1 MKTFEFS
8 PRLLTTAVILMLGL
22 IIAAVPRNTTTPFKL
37 TAEQILDEI
46 KSGTQYLEAEQ
57 IAQMIVEKEPT
68 LQLIDVRPVTE
79 FEKFSLPG
87 AINIPIDNI
96 LASEYRDL
104 LNQDIM
110 TNVFYSNGTTQ
121 ANEAWMLVR
130 QLGYE
135 NNYVLRGGLITG
147 PKASSILSGRLQPV
161 QMMNWRATTSGW
173 VPVRHLVAEGLHH
186 LIIILLPVQLFP
198 NPNHRARKKPWQ
210 EVVPRAVTFVEDSL
224 LQ

>member
-135 NNYVLRGGLITG
+135 NNYVLRGGLNYW
-147 PKASSILSGRLQPV
+147 AESILNPQRPAS
-161 QMMNWRATTSGW
+161 TSSDDELARYDFRMGASQALGGGGLAPSDNNTSAGST
-173 VPVRHLVAEGLHH
+173 VPKPKPQGKKKAVAGGC
-186 LIIILLPVQLFP
+186 
-198 NPNHRARKKPWQ
+198 
-210 EVVPRAVTFVEDSL
+210 S
-224 LQ
+224 

>member
-8 PRLLTTAVILMLGL
+8 PRLLTTALILMLGL

-46 KSGTQYLEAEQ
+46 KSGTQYLEPEQ

-96 LASEYRDL
+96 LAAEFVDV

-135 NNYVLRGGLITG
+135 NNYVLRGGLNYWAEAILN
-147 PKASSILSGRLQPV
+147 PERPASTSPDDELARYDFRMGASQALGGGGLAPSESKP
-161 QMMNWRATTSGW
+161 ATTTPIPKPKPQGKKKA
-173 VPVRHLVAEGLHH
+173 VAGGC
-186 LIIILLPVQLFP
+186 
-198 NPNHRARKKPWQ
+198 
-210 EVVPRAVTFVEDSL
+210 S
-224 LQ
+224 

>member
-8 PRLLTTAVILMLGL
+8 PRLLTTALILMLGL

-46 KSGTQYLEAEQ
+46 KSGTQYLEPEQ

-96 LASEYRDL
+96 LAAEFVDV

-135 NNYVLRGGLITG
+135 NNYVLRGGLNYWAEAILN
-147 PKASSILSGRLQPV
+147 PQRPASTSPDDELARYDFRMGASQALGGGGLAPSESKP
-161 QMMNWRATTSGW
+161 ATTTPIPKPKPQGKKKA
-173 VPVRHLVAEGLHH
+173 VAGGC
-186 LIIILLPVQLFP
+186 
-198 NPNHRARKKPWQ
+198 
-210 EVVPRAVTFVEDSL
+210 S
-224 LQ
+224 